1 MLPILEDQV
10 SKGIDRLISILK
22 DKDNILKLLGIVLN
36 QTQELENASYL
47 FAEQKNIYT
56 ATGAWLDYI
65 GSILAEDRQ
74 GRLDEDYRTAL
85 LLKIQINS
93 NSGTPNEIIETV
105 TSFTLGS
112 NVRLRDFTI
121 AAAVLYT
128 NGTTNSKQ
136 ELRSLISGIKPT
148 GTRIIIHTDIADN
161 AVLPSWEIVIPS
173 PEFLE
178 VFTSG
183 MNEFLQVMVNGIPS
197 NLQVNSLDDLVQ
209 YYNDTY
215 TRSVP
220 RWETSETLELF
231 TSGVAEDF
239 EVMINGQAEVLEIYT
254 SNTTTD
260 EFQLCWEVL

>member
-10 SKGIDRLISILK
+10 SKGIGRLISSLQ
-22 DKDNILKLLGIVLN
+22 DKDNILKLLEIFLK
-36 QTQELENASYL
+36 QTQELEDTSYL

-56 ATGAWLDYI
+56 ATGDWLDYI
-65 GSILAEDRQ
+65 GSVLGESRSF
-74 GRLDEDYRTAL
+74 RLDEDYRTSL

-93 NSGTPNEIIETV
+93 NSGTPNEIIDTV
-105 TSFTLGS
+105 TQFTLGS
-112 NVRLRDFTI
+112 DVRLRDFTI
-121 AAAVLYT
+121 AATLLYT
-128 NGTTNSKQ
+128 NGTTNNTQ
-136 ELRSLISGIKPT
+136 ELRGLISGIKPA
-148 GTRIIIHTDIADN
+148 GTRVIIHTDIANN
-161 AVLPSWEIVIPS
+161 AVLPSWEIVIPT

-183 MNEFLQVMVNGIPS
+183 MDEFLQVMINGIPD
-197 NLQVNSLDDLVQ
+197 NLQVDSLNNLVQ

-220 RWETSETLELF
+220 KWETSDVLEVF
-231 TSGVAEDF
+231 TSGGSEILS
-239 EVMINGQAEVLEIYT
+239 VMVNGQEEELEIYT